1 MNELQDVTIAGK
13 GEKASSTKSSEL
25 ITKLNDDLTKGGFV
39 DILKDIGDYEMSN
52 SFLEAQ

>member
-25 ITKLNDDLTKGGFV
+25 ITRLNDDLTKGGFV